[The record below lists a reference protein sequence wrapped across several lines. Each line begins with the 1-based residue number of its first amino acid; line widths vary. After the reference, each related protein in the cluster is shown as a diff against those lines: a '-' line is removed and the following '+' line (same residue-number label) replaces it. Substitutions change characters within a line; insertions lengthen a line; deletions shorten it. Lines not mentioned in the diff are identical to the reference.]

1 MIDVTDIADN
11 IQCLGLRNP
20 QNVGRICLRLQ
31 AEGGGSVPIMVGPLE
46 KAKGQPETMGSVQNT
61 SCYNAQWSRSCEV
74 VEAILGKPL

>member
-1 MIDVTDIADN
+1 
-11 IQCLGLRNP
+11 
-20 QNVGRICLRLQ
+20 
-31 AEGGGSVPIMVGPLE
+31 MVGPLE